1 MNKKIFLLVLL
12 VVLVTITPTVSAQFS
27 IGGQANQKLIEV
39 NLDETGN
46 VYVKHIVS
54 STNTPVSVNLFEGTI
69 SNLLVTNEDGE
80 EKDAAIADDGSGR
93 KSIMIFPTRQNSIIE
108 YNLEDK
114 LFMNDSLANISIS
127 YSEEFAVK
135 FSEEINLI
143 YINNNAVFLE
153 GKKGINVNGG
163 GSLNLQYY
171 LEVPKIIKDVQWEE
185 DKFNVEI
192 ISDVEI
198 NNFNFEQTEKSISF
212 EINEENKI
220 ITIIMPEILLG
231 GPYVTLL
238 DDQKIEHSKW
248 IDEEKNISITIK
260 PHSSGQITIIGT
272 TVIPEFSM
280 FIPLIMG
287 FLVVLTVPFMKKFSL
302 H

>member
-1 MNKKIFLLVLL
+1 MNKKIFLLALL
-12 VVLVTITPTVSAQFS
+12 VVLITITPTVSAQFS
-27 IGGQANQKLIEV
+27 IGQHANQKLIEV

-46 VYVKHIVS
+46 VLVKHVIS
-54 STNTPVSVNLFEGTI
+54 STSTPVNLILFEGTI
-69 SNLLVTNEDGE
+69 SNLLVTNEVGE
-80 EKDAAIADDGSGR
+80 EKEVTIADDGYGN
-93 KSIMIFPTRQNSIIE
+93 KSLVIFPTKEKLTIE

-114 LFMNDSLANISIS
+114 IFMNESLSNISIS
-127 YSEEFAVK
+127 YPKEFSVK
-135 FSEEINLI
+135 FSDGINLI
-143 YINNNAVFLE
+143 YVNGNAIFLE
-153 GKKGINVNGG
+153 EKKGINVNGG

-192 ISDVEI
+192 ISDAKI

-220 ITIIMPEILLG
+220 ITITMPEILLG

-238 DDQKIEHSKW
+238 DDQKIEHGKW
-248 IDEEKNISITIK
+248 IDEEKNVSITIK
-260 PHSSGQITIIGT
+260 PESSGQITIIGT

>member
-1 MNKKIFLLVLL
+1 MNKKIFLLALL
-12 VVLVTITPTVSAQFS
+12 VVLVTITPTVNAQFS
-27 IGGQANQKLIEV
+27 IGGEANQKLIEV

-46 VYVKHIVS
+46 VYVKHVVG

-69 SNLLVTNEDGE
+69 SNLIVTNEDGE
-80 EKDAAIADDGSGR
+80 EKDAAIADDGSGV

-143 YINNNAVFLE
+143 YVNNNTIFLE
-153 GKKGINVNGG
+153 EKKGINVNGG

-171 LEVPKIIKDVQWEE
+171 LEIPKIIKDVQWEE

-192 ISDVEI
+192 ISDAKI
-198 NNFNFEQTEKSISF
+198 NNFDFKQTEKSISF
-212 EINEENKI
+212 KINEENKM
-220 ITIIMPEILLG
+220 ITITMPEILLG

-248 IDEEKNISITIK
+248 IDEDKNISITIK

>member
-1 MNKKIFLLVLL
+1 MNKRIFLLVLL

-27 IGGQANQKLIEV
+27 IGGEANQKLIEV

-46 VYVKHIVS
+46 VLVKHVIS
-54 STNTPVSVNLFEGTI
+54 STSTPVNLILFEGTI
-69 SNLLVTNEDGE
+69 SNLLVTNEVGE
-80 EKDAAIADDGSGR
+80 EKEVTIADDGYGN
-93 KSIMIFPTRQNSIIE
+93 KSLVIFPTKEKLTIE

-114 LFMNDSLANISIS
+114 IFMNESLSNISIS
-127 YSEEFAVK
+127 YPKEFSVK
-135 FSEEINLI
+135 FTEGINLI
-143 YINNNAVFLE
+143 YVNNIAVFLE

-192 ISDVEI
+192 ISDAKI

-220 ITIIMPEILLG
+220 ITITMPEILLG
-231 GPYVTLL
+231 GPYVILL
-238 DDQKIEHSKW
+238 DNEKIKYNKIVTEQKDVLLSM
-248 IDEEKNISITIK
+248 K
-260 PHSSGQITIIGT
+260 PQSSGEITIIGT